1 MPDVIL
7 ANGTSTLGPLLQV
20 SRTIPIV
27 FVQVTDPVG
36 SGYVESLAKPGGN
49 ATGFSTSEYGVSG
62 KWLEVLKQIA
72 PSVTRAGVIRNPA
85 VPSGSGQFG
94 AIQAV
99 APYLRMEVTPIDVRD
114 PTEME
119 RTVAA
124 FAGSPNGGLII
135 TANGSAVVHRSLIIA
150 MAARHKLPTVYWQR
164 HFVEAGGLISYGDDG
179 TDQYR
184 RAAEYVDRILKG
196 EKPSDLPVQQPNK
209 FELVINLKT
218 AKALGLEI
226 PPTLLA
232 RADEVIE

>member
-1 MPDVIL
+1 M
-7 ANGTSTLGPLLQV
+7 
-20 SRTIPIV
+20 
-27 FVQVTDPVG
+27 
-36 SGYVESLAKPGGN
+36 
-49 ATGFSTSEYGVSG
+49 
-62 KWLEVLKQIA
+62 
-72 PSVTRAGVIRNPA
+72 
-85 VPSGSGQFG
+85 
-94 AIQAV
+94 
-99 APYLRMEVTPIDVRD
+99 RD

-196 EKPSDLPVQQPNK
+196 EKPRDLPVQAPTK
-209 FELVINLKT
+209 FQTVINLKT

-226 PPTLLA
+226 LPAILA

>member
-1 MPDVIL
+1 
-7 ANGTSTLGPLLQV
+7 
-20 SRTIPIV
+20 V

-36 SGYVESLAKPGGN
+36 SCYVESLAKPGGN

-72 PSVTRAGVIRNPA
+72 PSVTRAGVVRNPA

-114 PTEME
+114 PAEME

-135 TANGSAVVHRSLIIA
+135 TASGPAVVHRSLIIA

-164 HFVEAGGLISYGDDG
+164 DFVEAGGLVSYGDDG

-196 EKPSDLPVQQPNK
+196 EKPSV
-209 FELVINLKT
+209 LKISPLT
-218 AKALGLEI
+218 QSPA
-226 PPTLLA
+226 A
-232 RADEVIE
+232 RRCCGCAPKCRS